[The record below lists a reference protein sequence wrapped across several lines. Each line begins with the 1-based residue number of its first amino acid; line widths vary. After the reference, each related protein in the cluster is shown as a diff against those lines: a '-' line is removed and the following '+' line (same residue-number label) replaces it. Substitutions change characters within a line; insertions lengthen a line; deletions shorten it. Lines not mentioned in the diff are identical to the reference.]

1 MSLLRW
7 LLLPAT
13 ALRRAIRPVLA
24 VLLDV
29 LVLLGLLCAALQ
41 RAGVLRR
48 LLLRLTERE
57 ISRNANGAPVTV
69 GDLEVDLLRGT
80 ARLTDVI
87 VHSPRRDEWRWDSPC
102 VARVGRVDVSISV
115 LSFLDWG
122 IGEALGFPV
131 RDVHWAVVTD
141 VQAFVERRRDV
152 FSFHLLDPALD
163 LPDVQD
169 VMAGWAAA
177 QEAAD
182 SSSSA
187 TAAALAGDM
196 GAGGG
201 EGGAAPAAPDPG
213 PSPRFAGAASPASPD
228 LARSAG
234 GASGEEEETEKETEE
249 TEKEGMGMGS
259 PASERGD
266 GGGGGDND
274 ADEDEE
280 DADGETR
287 ANEIVTNVLDAVS
300 SLGRGYNDGG
310 RRGLQTALRT
320 QREGVVTRLRE
331 FRARVGDSGGG
342 GRGGGGSGGGGMGGG
357 GRGGEQSPVGSAERA
372 AAGDALSV
380 MRKVGRSIEKRG
392 RGWREQ
398 VGDAATFGGY
408 VPRKKE
414 GYVMNDDLFRFGSL
428 VLRDAR
434 IFIMTQ
440 KNAAALAGEDMSA
453 KAASIDEALARAASG
468 EGGGGGGG
476 GMGGTITAGGW
487 SKPILIEEVVVP
499 GSALC
504 PPSMSR
510 DKETGLPSLGMP
522 MDKVME
528 VLAKHLLAEMAKT
541 NSGRLLHTAFGE
553 VFSWMDVKR
562 SDSQVTPRSAGA
574 PPTGARSFRDGER
587 AVPEVKSI

>member
-69 GDLEVDLLRGT
+69 GDLDVDLLRGR

-102 VARVGRVDVSISV
+102 VARVGRIDVSLSV

-131 RDVHWAVVTD
+131 RDVHWAVATD

-177 QEAAD
+177 QEAAA
-182 SSSSA
+182 SSSA

-201 EGGAAPAAPDPG
+201 EGGATPATPDPG

-234 GASGEEEETEKETEE
+234 GASGEEEEEE
-249 TEKEGMGMGS
+249 EEEGMGMGMGMGS

-266 GGGGGDND
+266 GGGGDND
-274 ADEDEE
+274 AEE

-300 SLGRGYNDGG
+300 SLGRGYKDGG

-331 FRARVGDSGGG
+331 FRARVGDS
-342 GRGGGGSGGGGMGGG
+342 GGGGSGGGGMGGG

-587 AVPEVKSI
+587 AVTEVKSI